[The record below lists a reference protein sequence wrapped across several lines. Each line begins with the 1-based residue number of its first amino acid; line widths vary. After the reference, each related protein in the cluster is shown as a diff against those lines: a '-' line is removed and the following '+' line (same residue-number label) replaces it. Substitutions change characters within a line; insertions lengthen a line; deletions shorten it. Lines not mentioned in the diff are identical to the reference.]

1 MIKKSLTTLLANHIK
16 KGFTGKYLTDIAHKL
31 GERFSILTLN
41 NLFDAQ
47 NQSDNALAELEY
59 KMGKASNVT
68 ATTNINSINLTT
80 HTNMKKSILTVVT
93 AGTIMAAIVS
103 GCNSPT
109 NKVENAK
116 QDLKEAKQE
125 LNQAQ
130 QDSVADFEAFRKES
144 KERIAE
150 NEKMIAAFKESMSV
164 DKKQSKKVDQKM
176 IDELEQRNINMRK
189 KIEEYRTEG
198 KDNWEAFKKEFNH
211 DMDDLGK
218 SIKNITVKNTK

>member
-41 NLFDAQ
+41 NVFDAQ

-59 KMGKASNVT
+59 KMGKASNAT
-68 ATTNINSINLTT
+68 ATINVNSINLTK

-103 GCNSPT
+103 GCNSPAT
-109 NKVENAK
+109 KVENAK

-125 LNQAQ
+125 LSQAQ
-130 QDSVADFEAFRKES
+130 KDSVADFAAFRKES
-144 KERIAE
+144 EDRITG
-150 NEKMIAAFKESMSV
+150 NEKTIAAFKDRMLT
-164 DKKQSKKVDQKM
+164 DKKQMIKADQKM

-189 KIEEYRTEG
+189 KIEEYRSEG